1 MKKLLFVLLLVVAMF
16 GCSTNE
22 EEKPEVEKK
31 PDENVIVM
39 APFIENA
46 QYPCEEDIYLFL
58 QGDTFMLAPEY
69 SDNGYF
75 GTYEPVGEHTYL
87 ATVTYGGESQ
97 SDEDEVR
104 LYFTIKDGYVY
115 FESADETTV
124 EEMESLEG
132 LTHTCVVE

>member
-1 MKKLLFVLLLVVAMF
+1 MKKILFVLLLVVAMF
-16 GCSTNE
+16 GCSSDK
-22 EEKPEVEKK
+22 EEKPELDQKPEEK
-31 PDENVIVM
+31 VVVL

-87 ATVTYGGESQ
+87 ATATYGGESQ
-97 SDEDEVR
+97 SDEEEIE

-115 FESADETTV
+115 FVLANETTV
-124 EEMESLEG
+124 EKMESLEG